1 MKTTNHEAVYTLS
14 PLLSLP
20 AEIRVMIYK
29 LVLAGKHRN
38 IVDITAGKVD
48 IPALLHTSRLIRHE
62 AVPIFYNKTNTVFMY
77 LIDESDPLFF
87 VRLQRVFE
95 WSNRVA
101 KAWKIKV
108 EVQRC
113 SLSPTW
119 WDNLLALLREV
130 HSQGMGRKDNYCSKY
145 LTFRDHPHG
154 ENVRALF
161 DFAQGCSHV
170 DWEWCVKSYLQIS
183 RTHMIKGRV
192 KGSTVMTW
200 LNQVRSV
207 WFQRKF

>member
-62 AVPIFYNKTNTVFMY
+62 AGPIFYNKTNTVFMY

-101 KAWKIKV
+101 KAWKVKV
-108 EVQRC
+108 DVQRC
-113 SLSPTW
+113 SLTYTW
-119 WDNLLALLREV
+119 WENLLALLREV
-130 HSQGMGRKDNYCSKY
+130 HCRDMGREESYCSKY
-145 LTFRDHPHG
+145 LTFGDHTHG
-154 ENVRALF
+154 KNVRALF

-170 DWEWCVKSYLQIS
+170 GWNRCVRSYLQIS
-183 RTHMIKGRV
+183 RNNMIDGRV
-192 KGSTVMTW
+192 NSSTVVTW
-200 LNQVRSV
+200 LNEMRSV
-207 WFQRKF
+207 WFPTKF